1 MDNNERIHTKGKKG
15 NNGIALILIIS
26 ILLSFVCGMM
36 GSYLISKTV
45 SVPQV
50 IKNITTS
57 ELVEN
62 SISMSVDKVYDS
74 TVVIKTYV
82 DGQLLG
88 MGSGFIYKKE
98 KNLAYIITNHHVIN
112 NGDAIKIEF
121 NDSDEEIDATI
132 LGSDMYEDV
141 AVLTIPD
148 NEKYKTV
155 EIGEN
160 EPLKLGDT
168 VFMVG
173 NPVEI
178 MFKGSVT
185 KGILSGKNRFVSV
198 SVSDNN
204 SSDYYK
210 YVTQIDAP
218 INPGN
223 SGGPLCDVSG
233 KVIGVI
239 EMKIVKDAVENMGFA
254 IPIEDVMKY
263 VKIIEREGYIP
274 RPYLGISMV
283 DVTDNYRL
291 WQNGINV
298 PSGVDAGIYI
308 AKVEDNGPADKAGVK
323 VGDVIVKI
331 NDESVNDMAEF
342 RYQLYRNEPGTKIV
356 VEVYRNGKNEKLTIN
371 SIKSEKN

>member
-1 MDNNERIHTKGKKG
+1 MENNERVNIRKNKS

-36 GSYLISKTV
+36 GSYFISKTV

-74 TVVIKTYV
+74 TVVVKTYNN
-82 DGQLLG
+82 GQLLG
-88 MGSGFIYKKE
+88 MGSGFIYKKG
-98 KNLAYIITNHHVIN
+98 KDLAYIITNHHVIN
-112 NGDAIKIEF
+112 NGDNIKIEF
-121 NDSDEEIDATI
+121 NDSDEEIEATI
-132 LGSDMYEDV
+132 LGSDIYEDI
-141 AVLTIPD
+141 AVLTIAD

-155 EIGEN
+155 EIGDN
-160 EPLKLGDT
+160 APLKLGDT
-168 VFMVG
+168 VFMIG

-198 SVSDNN
+198 SVSDN
-204 SSDYYK
+204 SSVDYYK

-263 VKIIEREGYIP
+263 VNIIEKEGYLP

-283 DVTDNYRL
+283 DVTDTYRL

-298 PSGVDAGIYI
+298 PKGVDAGIYI
-308 AKVEDNGPADKAGVK
+308 ASVEENEPAAKAGVK
-323 VGDVIVKI
+323 TGDIIVKI
-331 NDESVNDMAEF
+331 NDEDITNMAEF
-342 RYQLYRNEPGTKIV
+342 RYQLYRNEPGAKIV
-356 VEVYRNGKNEKLTIN
+356 VEVYRDGKNEKITID
-371 SIKSEKN
+371 SKKSKKN